1 MLGSTKAKW
10 DPLRPETHV
19 PGDPDC
25 DCYAY
30 TPEGRAGIEAGLED
44 CRAERVFRAS
54 IEDLDALMDGRL
66 TIHDIHLRE
75 FLATTEGAEPRG
87 VEVSI

>member
-1 MLGSTKAKW
+1 MSEITNAKW
-10 DPLRPETHV
+10 DPQQPEVHV

-30 TPEGRAGIEAGLED
+30 TLEGRAGIEAGLED

-54 IEDLDALMDGRL
+54 LEDFEALMDRRL
-66 TIHDIHLRE
+66 TMRDLYLRE
-75 FLATTEGAEPRG
+75 FLAATEGVEPR
-87 VEVSI
+87 ELEAIA